1 MVVNVDDGRIVRAVG
16 DEGHVLPRRLHRAL
30 GALVSKVLGDAERS
44 HDTARFL
51 NILLPEA
58 FQHVFV
64 ECFTRLF
71 EHVLPRTG
79 ASTPSSPSDAP
90 QLGARP
96 LAATPA
102 SGGAREPHGLARWF
116 MRERF
121 LQSTARKSLRAFLEW
136 YTESTF
142 FHVFLNDYLDVN
154 TASFS
159 MIIRMHNTCTNFNE
173 KNTSI
178 NSPMYFTSKNILQYQ
193 YKCLQ
198 N

>member
-1 MVVNVDDGRIVRAVG
+1 MLLNFICAVG

-30 GALVSKVLGDAERS
+30 GALLSKVLGDAERS

-64 ECFTRLF
+64 ECFARLF
-71 EHVLPRTG
+71 EHVLPRTTTSTS
-79 ASTPSSPSDAP
+79 STPSSPTDAS

-102 SGGAREPHGLARWF
+102 SGGGAAPAREPHGLARWF
-116 MRERF
+116 LRERF
-121 LQSTARKSLRAFLEW
+121 LQSTPSKSLRAFLEW

-142 FHVFLNDYLDVN
+142 FHVFLNDYIDGN
-154 TASFS
+154 TASIS
-159 MIIRMHNTCTNFNE
+159 MTR
-173 KNTSI
+173 
-178 NSPMYFTSKNILQYQ
+178 
-193 YKCLQ
+193 
-198 N
+198 